1 MSTEQRRAMIVAA
14 ALPLVAEYGATV
26 TTAQIA
32 RAAGIGEATIFR
44 AFKDKEEVLAACTAE
59 AMNPSHVLRE
69 LASISLD
76 QPLAGR
82 LTEAAEAMRAHL
94 TRMGAVAGALHASGH
109 RRERTPAAGPT
120 AAQPTGARRTAAR
133 PTDGRTSDNAHDGPD
148 RPADSRET
156 SMRATRDALAE
167 LVEPDRQALRLPPER
182 VASIFLGMLFTQ
194 LHFGAEGADVDPVE
208 FVDVLLHGTLNQ
220 PGSGT

>member
-14 ALPLVAEYGATV
+14 ALPLVAEYGAAV

-59 AMNPSHVLRE
+59 AMNPQHVQRE

-76 QPLAGR
+76 QPLADR

-94 TRMGAVAGALHASGH
+94 TRMGAVAGALQASGH
-109 RRERTPAAGPT
+109 RRDRTPG
-120 AAQPTGARRTAAR
+120 R
-133 PTDGRTSDNAHDGPD
+133 PPGDRAHGD

-156 SMRATRDALAE
+156 AMRATRDALTE
-167 LVEPDRQALRLPPER
+167 LVEPDRAALRLPPER

-194 LHFGAEGADVDPVE
+194 LHFGAEGAEADPAE
-208 FVDVLLHGTLNQ
+208 FVDVLLHGTLRK
-220 PGSGT
+220 PGSDT

>member
-14 ALPLVAEYGATV
+14 ALPLVAEYGAAV

-59 AMNPSHVLRE
+59 AMNPHHVQRE

-76 QPLAGR
+76 QPLADR

-109 RRERTPAAGPT
+109 RRDRTPGRSP
-120 AAQPTGARRTAAR
+120 GDRT
-133 PTDGRTSDNAHDGPD
+133 PGD

-156 SMRATRDALAE
+156 AMRATRDALTE
-167 LVEPDRQALRLPPER
+167 LVEPDRATLRLPPER

-194 LHFGAEGADVDPVE
+194 LHFGAEGAEADPAE
-208 FVDVLLHGTLNQ
+208 FVDVLLHGTLRK

>member
-1 MSTEQRRAMIVAA
+1 MTEPPTRRRAPGMSTEQRRAMIVAA
-14 ALPLVAEYGATV
+14 ALPLVAEYGAAV

-59 AMNPSHVLRE
+59 AMNPHHVQRE

-76 QPLAGR
+76 QPLADR

-109 RRERTPAAGPT
+109 RRDRTPGRLP
-120 AAQPTGARRTAAR
+120 GDRT
-133 PTDGRTSDNAHDGPD
+133 PGRSPGDRAPGD

-156 SMRATRDALAE
+156 AMRATRDALTE
-167 LVEPDRQALRLPPER
+167 LVEPDRAALRLPPER

-194 LHFGAEGADVDPVE
+194 LHFGAEGAEADPAE
-208 FVDVLLHGTLNQ
+208 FVDVLLHGTLRK